1 MTYKKQEPLAYR
13 MSPVSLEDYV
23 GQAHILSEGKML
35 RRMIETDQLQSI
47 ILFGPP
53 GTGKTSLAR
62 IIAETTTSTFR
73 KINAVTSG
81 VKDIKAII
89 EDTHNYLLTPSGRTV
104 LFIDEIHRFNKA
116 QQDALLPSVE
126 DGSLIL
132 IGATT
137 ENPYFE
143 VNKALLSR
151 SSVFQLYPLTKED
164 IETLI
169 IRALE
174 DPERGYGN
182 EKIRIEEDAL
192 DFLADMANGDARS
205 ALNALELA
213 HNSTPWSKDPETGED
228 FLHLT
233 LEVISECI
241 QRKPIRYDKNG
252 EDHYDVISAFIK
264 SVRGSAVDAALLY
277 LAKMLEAG
285 EDPNFIAR
293 RLVILASEDVGMAN
307 PQALSIAVSAWL
319 AVERV
324 GMPEGR
330 IILGQATVM
339 LATSPKSNK
348 SYLAVDQA
356 LADVR
361 SKDTGEVPLAL
372 RNAVMQGMGD
382 NLGYGQGYRYAHDYP
397 HSIAPM
403 EFMPDKMRGVRY
415 YEPTENGYEK
425 TVKSWLENI
434 NSILKSD
441 Q

>member
-1 MTYKKQEPLAYR
+1 MTYKKQKPLAYR
-13 MSPVSLEDYV
+13 MSPKSLEDYV
-23 GQAHILSEGKML
+23 GQAHILAPGKML

-62 IIAETTTSTFR
+62 IIAETTTSSFR

-81 VKDIKAII
+81 IKDIKAII

-164 IETLI
+164 IKTLI
-169 IRALE
+169 RRAIK
-174 DPERGYGN
+174 DPKRGYGD

-192 DFLADMANGDARS
+192 NFLANMANGDARS

-213 HNSTPWSKDPETGED
+213 HNSTPLSKDIDTGED
-228 FLHLT
+228 YLHVT

-241 QRKPIRYDKNG
+241 QKKPIRYDKSG

-319 AVERV
+319 AVERI

-348 SYLAVDQA
+348 AYLAIDHA

-372 RNAVMQGMGD
+372 RNAVIQDMD
-382 NLGYGQGYRYAHDYP
+382 ENLGYGHGYRYAHDYP

-403 EFMPDKMRGVRY
+403 EFMPEKMQGGCY

-425 TVKSWLENI
+425 TVKAWLDNI